1 MTRLPSSPTPDT
13 TATATATATTAT
25 ATATAAIAEKTVR
38 KALCVQMR
46 PENKRFWLFLSP
58 RLQRAWLLG
67 PIFRNCGLWV
77 LLFAILPGTVYTA
90 SAQVPEPVPHPRLLM
105 RAGEETLIRPDS
117 EFAKAD
123 SVIRAFS
130 DAVLE
135 EPPVTR
141 AFIGRRLLHTSRE
154 ALKRIF
160 WLGYTYRV
168 HGGEAYARRAIDE
181 MLAVSAFSDW
191 NPAHF
196 LDVGEMTM
204 AAAIGYD
211 WLYDEMTPAQR
222 ATVARAIID
231 KGLKPAASEAD
242 AWFYRSEINWNSVCN
257 AGMVYGAL
265 AVWEED
271 PDYCRS
277 MLEKS
282 LESNKLAYKAYDGG
296 GYPEG
301 YNYWGYGTSF
311 QIMLE
316 AAVESAFPPVAENP
330 PAQTFNTETNA
341 LEPDSIPLSY
351 SYTTGNITPDFLAS
365 SEFVRFTSTPAG
377 NCYSFSDSYRKANGQ
392 YMQAWMLTRK
402 GDPSLL
408 YPELRIME
416 DTGYKRL
423 CEERLFPMFLI
434 SLIHAPGFELFPP
447 EEHYYQCGGTTPI
460 FVYREG
466 WSSRTDDYLGVKG
479 GMTMSSHSHCDQGSF
494 YFESDG
500 VAWAT
505 DLGMQDYNSLES
517 AGVDLWDM
525 LQDSE
530 RWTVFRIGPFSHN
543 ILTVNGEIP
552 KVNVAVNIRRT
563 LKPDRPSPETPA
575 GAELDLSHL
584 YDNLDYC
591 ARKVLYDGSD
601 LEIVDTIQ
609 AADTACT
616 VRWAM
621 CSEAA
626 AAIFS
631 DRILLLSDGKQ
642 RILSATASGPAS
654 HTAPRTPVLTP
665 HIWPTTFDP
674 SAPDVDGMQ
683 HLHPTDVSNLGTS
696 LVGYTLTLQPHQRV
710 VLRFVLS
717 PGT

>member
-1 MTRLPSSPTPDT
+1 MISIRRFL
-13 TATATATATTAT
+13 
-25 ATATAAIAEKTVR
+25 
-38 KALCVQMR
+38 VQ
-46 PENKRFWLFLSP
+46 FFV
-58 RLQRAWLLG
+58 LLG
-67 PIFRNCGLWV
+67 MM
-77 LLFAILPGTVYTA
+77 A
-90 SAQVPEPVPHPRLLM
+90 SARAQEPVPHPRLLM
-105 RAGEETLIRPDS
+105 RAGEEPQVAADS

-130 DAVLE
+130 DAVLD

-181 MLAVSAFSDW
+181 MLAVSAFTDW

-204 AAAIGYD
+204 AVAIGYD
-211 WLYDEMTPAQR
+211 WLYDEMTPDQR

-231 KGLKPAASEAD
+231 KGLKPAGNEAD

-282 LESNKLAYKAYDGG
+282 LESNKLAYKAYEGG

-316 AAVESAFPPVAENP
+316 AAVESAFPPITENHP
-330 PAQTFNTETNA
+330 IQTFNTGTNTF
-341 LEPDSIPLSY
+341 EPDSIPFSY
-351 SYTTGNITPDFLAS
+351 AYTTGNVTHDFLAS

-392 YMQAWMLTRK
+392 YMQAWMLTRT

-408 YPELRIME
+408 YPEMRIME

-434 SLIHAPGFELFPP
+434 SLSRAPGFEIFPP
-447 EEHYYQCGGTTPI
+447 EGHYYQCDGTTPI
-460 FVYREG
+460 FVYRRG
-466 WSSRTDDYLGVKG
+466 WASRTDDYLGVKG
-479 GMTMSSHSHCDQGSF
+479 GLTMSSHSHCDQGSF

-500 VAWAT
+500 IAWAT
-505 DLGMQDYNSLES
+505 DLGMQDYNSLET

-543 ILTVNGEIP
+543 ILTVNGEVP
-552 KVNVAVNIRRT
+552 KVNGVVKFRRT
-563 LKPDRPSPETPA
+563 FTPDLPSPTTPA
-575 GAELDLSHL
+575 GAELDLTHL
-584 YDNLDYC
+584 YDGFSHYV
-591 ARKVLYDGSD
+591 RKVLYDGAH

-609 AADTACT
+609 AADTTCA

-621 CSEAA
+621 CSEAEA
-626 AAIFS
+626 TLLG
-631 DRILLLSDGKQ
+631 DRILLHADGKQ
-642 RILSATASGPAS
+642 RILSATVSSPAAGSASSPAS
-654 HTAPRTPVLTP
+654 ESASRSASASRIATRTPVLTP
-665 HIWPTTFDP
+665 HLWPTTFDP
-674 SAPDVDGMQ
+674 STPDVDGMQ
-683 HLHPTDVSNLGTS
+683 YLHPTDVPNPGTS
-696 LVGYTLTLQPHQRV
+696 LVGYTLTLQPRQKITLRV
-710 VLRFVLS
+710 VLS
-717 PGT
+717 PGA

>member
-1 MTRLPSSPTPDT
+1 MISIRRLP
-13 TATATATATTAT
+13 
-25 ATATAAIAEKTVR
+25 
-38 KALCVQMR
+38 L
-46 PENKRFWLFLSP
+46 LFFV
-58 RLQRAWLLG
+58 LLG
-67 PIFRNCGLWV
+67 MM
-77 LLFAILPGTVYTA
+77 A
-90 SAQVPEPVPHPRLLM
+90 SARAQEPVPHPRLLM
-105 RAGEETLIRPDS
+105 RAGEEPQVAADS

-130 DAVLE
+130 DAVLD

-168 HGGEAYARRAIDE
+168 HGGEVYARRAIDE

-204 AAAIGYD
+204 AVAIGYD
-211 WLYDEMTPAQR
+211 WLYDEMTPDQR

-231 KGLKPAASEAD
+231 KGLKPTGNEAD

-282 LESNKLAYKAYDGG
+282 LESNKLAYKAYEGG

-316 AAVESAFPPVAENP
+316 AAVESAFPPITENHP
-330 PAQTFNTETNA
+330 IQTFNTGTNTF
-341 LEPDSIPLSY
+341 EPDSIPFSY
-351 SYTTGNITPDFLAS
+351 AYTTGNVTHDFLAS

-392 YMQAWMLTRK
+392 YMQAWMLTRT

-408 YPELRIME
+408 YPEMRIME
-416 DTGYKRL
+416 DTGYRRL

-434 SLIHAPGFELFPP
+434 SLSRAPGFEIFPP
-447 EEHYYQCGGTTPI
+447 EGHYYQCDGTTPI
-460 FVYREG
+460 FVYRGG
-466 WSSRTDDYLGVKG
+466 WTSRTDDYLGVKG
-479 GMTMSSHSHCDQGSF
+479 GLTMSSHSHCDQGSF

-505 DLGMQDYNSLES
+505 DLGMQDYNSLET

-543 ILTVNGEIP
+543 ILTVNGEVP
-552 KVNVAVNIRRT
+552 KVNGVVKFRRT
-563 LKPDRPSPETPA
+563 FTPDLPSPTTPA
-575 GAELDLSHL
+575 GAELDLTHL
-584 YDNLDYC
+584 YDGFSHYV
-591 ARKVLYDGSD
+591 RKVLYDGAH

-609 AADTACT
+609 AADTTCA

-621 CSEAA
+621 CSEAEA
-626 AAIFS
+626 TLLG
-631 DRILLLSDGKQ
+631 DRVLLHADGKQ
-642 RILSATASGPAS
+642 RILSATVSSPAADSASSPAS
-654 HTAPRTPVLTP
+654 ESASRSASASRIATRTPVLTP
-665 HIWPTTFDP
+665 HLWPTTFDP
-674 SAPDVDGMQ
+674 STPDVDGMQ
-683 HLHPTDVSNLGTS
+683 YLHPTDVPNPGTS
-696 LVGYTLTLQPHQRV
+696 LVGYTLTLQPRQKVTLRV
-710 VLRFVLS
+710 VLS
-717 PGT
+717 PGA

>member
-1 MTRLPSSPTPDT
+1 MISIR
-13 TATATATATTAT
+13 
-25 ATATAAIAEKTVR
+25 
-38 KALCVQMR
+38 
-46 PENKRFWLFLSP
+46 RFLLLF
-58 RLQRAWLLG
+58 
-67 PIFRNCGLWV
+67 FV
-77 LLFAILPGTVYTA
+77 LLRTAVFAR
-90 SAQVPEPVPHPRLLM
+90 AQEPVPHPRLLM
-105 RAGEETLIRPDS
+105 RAGEEAPVRPDS

-211 WLYDEMTPAQR
+211 WLYDQMTPAER
-222 ATVARAIID
+222 KTVARAIID
-231 KGLKPAASEAD
+231 KGLKPAGSEAD

-282 LESNKLAYKAYDGG
+282 LESNKLAYKAYEGG

-316 AAVESAFPPVAENP
+316 AAVDSAFPERWPVA
-330 PAQTFNTETNA
+330 AGHDETDVVPRLDA
-341 LEPDSIPLSY
+341 PVMPGLTGHLPD
-351 SYTTGNITPDFLAS
+351 DFLAS

-392 YMQAWMLTRK
+392 YMQAWMLTRT

-408 YPELRIME
+408 YPEMRIME

-466 WSSRTDDYLGVKG
+466 WTSRTDDYLGVKG

-552 KVNVAVNIRRT
+552 KVNAAVNFRRT
-563 LKPDRPSPETPA
+563 QKPDRLSAETPA

-584 YDNLDYC
+584 YDNLDQYV
-591 ARKVLYDGSD
+591 RQVHYDGTD

-626 AAIFS
+626 AAIFG

-642 RILSATASGPAS
+642 RILSATVSGPAGG
-654 HTAPRTPVLTP
+654 LTP

-674 SAPDVDGMQ
+674 STPDVDGMQ
-683 HLHPTDVSNLGTS
+683 YLHPTDVSNLGTS
-696 LVGYTLTLQPHQRV
+696 LVGYTLTLQPHQKVVLRV
-710 VLRFVLS
+710 VLS
-717 PGT
+717 TGT

>member
-1 MTRLPSSPTPDT
+1 MISIRRLP
-13 TATATATATTAT
+13 
-25 ATATAAIAEKTVR
+25 
-38 KALCVQMR
+38 L
-46 PENKRFWLFLSP
+46 LFFV
-58 RLQRAWLLG
+58 LLG
-67 PIFRNCGLWV
+67 MM
-77 LLFAILPGTVYTA
+77 A
-90 SAQVPEPVPHPRLLM
+90 SARAQEPIPHPRLLM
-105 RAGEETLIRPDS
+105 RAGEEPQVVADS

-130 DAVLE
+130 DAVLD

-204 AAAIGYD
+204 AVAIGYD
-211 WLYDEMTPAQR
+211 WLYDEMTPDQR

-231 KGLKPAASEAD
+231 KGLKPAGSEAD

-271 PDYCRS
+271 PDYCRL

-282 LESNKLAYKAYDGG
+282 LESNKLAYKAYEGG

-316 AAVESAFPPVAENP
+316 AAVESAFPPITENHP
-330 PAQTFNTETNA
+330 IQTFNTGTNTF
-341 LEPDSIPLSY
+341 EPDSIPFSY
-351 SYTTGNITPDFLAS
+351 AYTTGNVTHDFLAS

-377 NCYSFSDSYRKANGQ
+377 NCYSFSDSYRRANGQ
-392 YMQAWMLTRK
+392 YMQAWMLTRT

-408 YPELRIME
+408 YPEMRIME
-416 DTGYKRL
+416 DTGYRRL

-434 SLIHAPGFELFPP
+434 SLSRAPGFEISPP
-447 EEHYYQCGGTTPI
+447 EGHYYQCDGTTPI
-460 FVYREG
+460 FVYRSG
-466 WSSRTDDYLGVKG
+466 WTSRTDDYLGVKG
-479 GMTMSSHSHCDQGSF
+479 GFTMSSHSHCDQGSF

-505 DLGMQDYNSLES
+505 DLGMQDYNSLET

-543 ILTVNGEIP
+543 ILTVNGEVP
-552 KVNVAVNIRRT
+552 KVNGVVKFRRT
-563 LKPDRPSPETPA
+563 FTPDLPSPTTPA
-575 GAELDLSHL
+575 GAELDLTHL
-584 YDNLDYC
+584 YDGFSHYV
-591 ARKVLYDGSD
+591 RKVLYDGAH

-609 AADTACT
+609 AADTTCA

-621 CSEAA
+621 CSEAEA
-626 AAIFS
+626 TLLG
-631 DRILLLSDGKQ
+631 DRILLHADGKQ
-642 RILSATASGPAS
+642 RILSATVSSPAAGSASSPAS
-654 HTAPRTPVLTP
+654 ESASHSASASRIAIRTPVLTP
-665 HIWPTTFDP
+665 HLWPTTFDP
-674 SAPDVDGMQ
+674 STPDVDGMQ
-683 HLHPTDVSNLGTS
+683 YLHPTDIPNPGTS
-696 LVGYTLTLQPHQRV
+696 LVGYTLTLQPRQKVTLRV
-710 VLRFVLS
+710 VLS
-717 PGT
+717 PGA